1 MFIYQKIPQY
11 YETDQM
17 GIIHH
22 SNHVRWFEE
31 ARLACM
37 DALGIGAIIRD
48 TDSGVVCPVLNVQV
62 NYRKMIRL
70 HDKIQIKVYL
80 MQYNGFRYTFYYEI
94 CNAETDEICCDGTTA
109 LCFMTPE
116 NQPVRMK
123 KAFPELH
130 QILSDTLR
138 NEVLPENC
146 TKML

>member
-1 MFIYQKIPQY
+1 MYIYHKTPQY

-37 DALGIGAIIRD
+37 DAIGLGAMIRD
-48 TDSGVVCPVLNVQV
+48 TDSGVVCPVLTVEVKYQ
-62 NYRKMIRL
+62 KMIRL

-80 MQYNGFRYTFYYEI
+80 TQYNGFRYTFYYEI
-94 CNAETDEICCDGTTA
+94 CNAETDEICCTGTTS

-116 NQPVRMK
+116 NKPVRMQK
-123 KAFPELH
+123 KYPQLH
-130 QILSDTLR
+130 EIMLHTLEEDTNLK
-138 NEVLPENC
+138 NFS
-146 TKML
+146 